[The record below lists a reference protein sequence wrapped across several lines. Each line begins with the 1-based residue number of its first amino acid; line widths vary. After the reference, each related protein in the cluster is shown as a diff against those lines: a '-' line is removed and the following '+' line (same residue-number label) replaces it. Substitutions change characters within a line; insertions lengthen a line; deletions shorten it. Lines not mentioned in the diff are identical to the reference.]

1 MIRWLFRPSL
11 LVVVSV
17 VLTLAAGAVLFWPL
31 VAGPANRA
39 VARPVPAG
47 DQEIAWLNPAT
58 NAVAWERFVAAVQR
72 LKTDRP
78 ELNLQVFV
86 DAAAFPA
93 QTADV
98 PELSVSAGPGGRRLW
113 IRWYK
118 LTADLGHRQWVQAL
132 AQRRPTPL
140 AIIGG
145 GSSDRAQDLATV
157 LNEDQQQFPSP
168 PLFLIST
175 ASLEENLMSLYAG
188 RTYRFCFTNRQI
200 AEAVSDFL
208 WQQDDLR
215 PDSAPVYMV
224 RWEDDPYSG
233 DLANEF
239 RRSMG
244 PDAPPRPVGPPN
256 ASSGDTFYRRLQGAD
271 AVRRFARH
279 WAWWGG
285 RAGAGSLIDANLAE
299 LLPDRV
305 NPPGPFW
312 SSTVPYSV
320 GSFNQP
326 NHWEEGA
333 AEKLMNAL
341 DQHPEQQRP
350 LLVLPAAPQPARRF
364 LRALLTM
371 SPLDARRFVVA
382 TGDAVDFNTIYRDRN
397 TSWPIQNLPVPLV
410 FFCQRNPV
418 DPSAFRPD
426 PPGGDTQPPD
436 PSGPTSTGTQD
447 LLLYR
452 DLMAT
457 VVEAAFVDGNLLD
470 SPDALGER
478 FRAMKLKDGRSRF
491 TRRGNQHGGT
501 GEFVVC
507 LRPVRVGDRFL
518 PQARLQV
525 WNRSDTDG
533 PGRKWVRVPVAGR
546 AELLV
551 DYVPGTGG

>member
-1 MIRWLFRPSL
+1 MIRWFFRPGS
-11 LVVVSV
+11 LVVASV

-31 VAGPANRA
+31 AAGPANRA
-39 VARPVPAG
+39 VARPVPKG
-47 DQEIAWLNPAT
+47 DQEVAWLNPAT
-58 NAVAWERFVAAVQR
+58 NAVSWERFVAAVQR

-78 ELNLQVFV
+78 ELHLHVFA
-86 DAAAFPA
+86 DAAAFPT

-98 PELSVSAGPGGRRLW
+98 PELAISVGDSGPRLW
-113 IRWYK
+113 FRWYK
-118 LTADLGHRQWVQAL
+118 LTGDLGPRQWVQAF

-145 GSSDRAQDLATV
+145 GSSDRARDLATV
-157 LNEDQQQFPSP
+157 LSEEQHRFASP
-168 PLFLIST
+168 PLFLISM
-175 ASLEENLMSLYAG
+175 ASLEQDLMAIYPG
-188 RTYRFCFTNRQI
+188 RSFRFCFTNHQI

-208 WQQDDLR
+208 WSQEDLR
-215 PDSAPVYMV
+215 PDSAPVYLV

-239 RRSMG
+239 RRALG
-244 PDAPPRPVGPPN
+244 PEDPPTGVDRPAGV
-256 ASSGDTFYRRLQGAD
+256 FYHRLQGVGA
-271 AVRRFARH
+271 ARQFARS

-285 RAGAGSLIDANLAE
+285 RAGSGGDPVGINLGE
-299 LLPDRV
+299 LLPDRL

-312 SSTVPYSV
+312 SSTIPYSV

-333 AEKLMNAL
+333 AEKLMNEL
-341 DQHPEQQRP
+341 DQHPDQQRP

-371 SPLDARRFVVA
+371 SPLEARRFVVA

-397 TSWPIQNLPVPLV
+397 TGWPIQNLPVPLV

-418 DPSAFRPD
+418 DPSAFQPD
-426 PPGGDTQPPD
+426 PPGGDTRPPD

-452 DLMAT
+452 DLT
-457 VVEAAFVDGNLLD
+457 GTLVEAAFVDGKLLD
-470 SPDALGER
+470 SPDAVSAQFG
-478 FRAMKLKDGRSRF
+478 AMKLKDGRGRF
-491 TRRGNQHGGT
+491 TRRGNQHSGT

-507 LRPVRVGDRFL
+507 LRPVHVGDRFL
-518 PQARLQV
+518 PQAKLQV
-525 WNRSDTDG
+525 WNRSDEDG
-533 PGRKWVRVPVAGR
+533 KGRKWVRVPVAGH